1 MVPVGACL
9 GLSAVLFAIGMVG
22 FLGRRNII
30 LMLVSVEIM
39 LNAVNVSLAAF
50 SHRLQDPRGQI
61 LALFV
66 IAVAA
71 AESTQGGR
79 QCRESD
85 RAEVVTSARPLFA
98 VLVPAV
104 GALLI
109 ARTGERRAN
118 LREFWSV
125 AAGVLQAALV
135 GSMIPDVLAG
145 RAPEWVLFRI
155 LPGIELAF
163 RVDGF
168 GLLFGLGASLLWI
181 ATSFY
186 SIGYM
191 RALGEHAQTRYF
203 ACFALALSATMGV
216 ALSANLFTL
225 FLFYEAL
232 TLVTYPLVGHKET
245 AEARAGARKYIIY
258 LLGAAKLLLVAALIL
273 TYNVAGTLEFR
284 KGGILPVSELAAE
297 PTLLYVVFALFLFG
311 FAKNAVM
318 PLHSWLPAAMVAP
331 TPVSALLHAVA
342 VVKTGVFATL
352 RVFLYVFGLEAMK
365 RLDADVLALV
375 VASVTILL
383 ASLLALGQDN
393 LKARLAFSTV
403 SQLSYIVLGAALLTP
418 SGILGGVAHITN
430 HAVSKI
436 TLFLCAGSIYVS
448 TRKTEISQMSGLASQ
463 MPWTM
468 AAFAVASLSLVGIPP
483 ASGFISKWYLALGSV
498 ERGNTWLLG
507 VLLAS
512 SLLNAAYLGPIVF
525 RAYFEE
531 APDSPHDAVVE
542 VPWMVIPLVLTAL
555 ASLLLGVY
563 PDPVLTLAGRVLP

>member
-1 MVPVGACL
+1 M
-9 GLSAVLFAIGMVG
+9 
-22 FLGRRNII
+22 
-30 LMLVSVEIM
+30 
-39 LNAVNVSLAAF
+39 
-50 SHRLQDPRGQI
+50 
-61 LALFV
+61 
-66 IAVAA
+66 
-71 AESTQGGR
+71 
-79 QCRESD
+79 
-85 RAEVVTSARPLFA
+85 TSICPLFA
-98 VLVPAV
+98 VLAPAI

-109 ARTGERRAN
+109 ASTGERRAN

-125 AAGVLQAALV
+125 AAGVLQAAFV
-135 GSMIPDVLAG
+135 ISIIPAVLAG
-145 RAPEWVLFRI
+145 RTPECVLFRI

-163 RVDGF
+163 RADGF
-168 GLLFGLGASLLWI
+168 GVLFGLGASLLWI

-191 RALGEHAQTRYF
+191 RSLREHAQTRYF

-216 ALSANLFTL
+216 AFSANLFTL

-232 TLVTYPLVGHKET
+232 TLATFPLVGHKET
-245 AEARAGARKYIIY
+245 AEAVAGARTYVVY
-258 LLGAAKLLLVAALIL
+258 LLGAAKLFLVTALIL

-284 KGGILPVSELAAE
+284 KGGILPASAIASEPA
-297 PTLLYVVFALFLFG
+297 LLYVVFALFLFG
-311 FAKNAVM
+311 FAKSAVM

-342 VVKTGVFATL
+342 VVKTGVFSTL
-352 RVFLYVFGLEAMK
+352 RVFLFVFGPSAM
-365 RLDADVLALV
+365 RSLGADKLALV
-375 VASVTILL
+375 VAAVTILGG
-383 ASLLALGQDN
+383 SLLALGQNN

-418 SGILGGVAHITN
+418 SGILGGIAHITN

-448 TRKTEISQMSGLASQ
+448 THKTEVSQMSGLAKR

-468 AAFAVASLSLVGIPP
+468 AAFATASLSLVGIPL
-483 ASGFISKWYLALGSV
+483 ACGFISKWYLAVGSL
-498 ERGNTWLLG
+498 ERGNVWLLG

-531 APDSPHDAVVE
+531 EPAGSHSDAVVE
-542 VPWMVIPLVLTAL
+542 VPWMVVPLGVTAL
-555 ASLLLGVY
+555 ATLILGVY
-563 PDPVLTLAGRVLP
+563 PNPVLALARRVLP